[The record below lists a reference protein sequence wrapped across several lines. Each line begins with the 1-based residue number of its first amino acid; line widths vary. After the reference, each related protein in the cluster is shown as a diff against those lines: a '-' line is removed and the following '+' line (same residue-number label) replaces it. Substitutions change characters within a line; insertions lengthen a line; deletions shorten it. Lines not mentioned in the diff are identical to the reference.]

1 MRHDSQRLVGIKV
14 ITDRL
19 QKCPP
24 CPAPQRDATRFAPG
38 TASAAAGGARGRWQR
53 EGPRRLQPRG
63 TSETRSPRLVKCR
76 TDYAQGD
83 MMNRITATVNQ
94 PMKMDRWFEKVV
106 HLRIRGEEGGAD
118 PDRARLISNAAL
130 RSPRALTAAVW
141 AQHPPRAA
149 CHPPGIRRRLRQVP
163 VRLGGDPPRRR
174 AMGHSLRPSGPRGS
188 ASCF

>member
-1 MRHDSQRLVGIKV
+1 MPPLPRTPKGRHALRSRNRVRCSRRG
-14 ITDRL
+14 
-19 QKCPP
+19 P
-24 CPAPQRDATRFAPG
+24 
-38 TASAAAGGARGRWQR
+38 GRWQR

-63 TSETRSPRLVKCR
+63 TCETRSPRFVKCR

-130 RSPRALTAAVW
+130 RSPWALTAAVW
-141 AQHPPRAA
+141 AQHPPCAA

-174 AMGHSLRPSGPRGS
+174 ATGHSLRPSGPRGS